1 MRIGVLSVIFALWSG
16 AAAAQPVTVLGPVT
30 PGDVPEF
37 NSPTVIKDSGVPA
50 AAFVTGPATSV
61 LGDCATWAN
70 LIGTK
75 LADTPCLQIFG
86 TQLAN
91 TVFAG
96 PTTGSAAFPTW
107 RSLLIADIS
116 NFPTPTRAGD
126 IIYWNGTAWVSL
138 AGNNSGT
145 NVLTEN
151 ASGVPSWAAAG
162 AGTLTTLTAG
172 TGITLSSGATCTTT
186 CTVSLTTPVSVANG
200 GTGGST
206 LAVNQV
212 LAGAGTGPVTTVGNG
227 QTGLALIG
235 NGTGSSLPSFQSG
248 PWTLLATLTASNSAS
263 LNDQTSCNSGPCITS
278 SYNEYE
284 IVLENIL
291 PATTSNSCEF
301 QLYSTTLQTT
311 SYQANALRFQGATVA
326 GGASTT
332 FIPCDAA
339 SAALVNSGSG
349 VSGRWTLFKPSQTTS
364 PKMMTGEFSEAIS
377 GGTVTGQSG
386 GAWIGGNTAITGISI
401 QMNSGN
407 ITSGVMKIYGRL

>member
-1 MRIGVLSVIFALWSG
+1 MRIGVLSVIFALWAG
-16 AAAAQPVTVLGPVT
+16 AATAQPVTVLGPVT

-50 AAFVTGPATSV
+50 AAFVTGPAMSV
-61 LGDCATWAN
+61 VGDCATWAN

-91 TVFAG
+91 TVLAG

-116 NFPTPTRAGD
+116 NFPVATRAGD
-126 IIYWNGTAWVSL
+126 IIYWNGTIWTNL

-151 ASGVPSWAAAG
+151 ASGVPSWAPAG
-162 AGTLTTLTAG
+162 AGTVTTLTAG

-206 LAVNQV
+206 LATNQV

-227 QTGLALIG
+227 QAGQALVG
-235 NGTGSSLPSFQSG
+235 NGTGSSLPSFQG
-248 PWTLLATLTASNSAS
+248 GVRVLLATLTASNSATLS
-263 LNDQTSCNSGPCITS
+263 DTSHITS
-278 SYNEYE
+278 TYQDY
-284 IVLENIL
+284 ILVFENIV
-291 PATTSNSCEF
+291 PATTSTSCELQVHSSGSF
-301 QLYSTTLQTT
+301 PATNYSGT
-311 SYQANALRFQGATVA
+311 ALR
-326 GGASTT
+326 ASGSTSAVSSTTT
-332 FIPCDAA
+332 FIPCDA
-339 SAALVNSGSG
+339 SAASLVNSGTGLSG
-349 VSGRWTLFKPSQTTS
+349 EITLYNAAQTTS
-364 PKMMTGEFSEAIS
+364 PKIWAGLFSENNTNILVTVS
-377 GGTVTGQSG
+377 GVWT
-386 GAWIGGNTAITGISI
+386 GGNTAIDGF
-401 QMNSGN
+401 QVLMASGN
-407 ITSGVMKIYGRL
+407 ITSGTIKIYGRL